1 MKARIQNGYVVEIL
15 VALPG
20 HAFDACFHPELLEQ
34 CVDVGNL
41 KVGDPWPPVAN
52 PEPVEVPPEPIAEA
66 PVSEFQPA
74 AAEPSAESVTNIA

>member
-1 MKARIQNGYVVEIL
+1 MKARIHNGHVVEIL

-41 KVGDPWPPVAN
+41 KVGDPWPPVAE
-52 PEPVEVPPEPIAEA
+52 PEPVVIAPEP
-66 PVSEFQPA
+66 
-74 AAEPSAESVTNIA
+74 EPSAVEPPVEPVTNAA